1 MEGIYMNKKEQFLGQ
16 KHGVEIKV
24 YALFSPGHPYT
35 PSFRALARN
44 LKPKSTGP
52 IAGDPSLRSG

>member
-24 YALFSPGHPYT
+24 YALFSPGQCRGEQLQQGIN
-35 PSFRALARN
+35 SLVAISMALN
-44 LKPKSTGP
+44 K
-52 IAGDPSLRSG
+52 